1 MILKITAL
9 FLATIIAFWISAICG
24 GGASL
29 ILVPLLNWLLPT
41 SVVPF
46 SLTVGT
52 FASSASRIIV
62 FKKNICWQIFFWFVP
77 FSIPAVLL
85 GAWIMKYVNPL
96 YLELIVGFFL
106 IANIPELFRKKK
118 ELNAEQKPYPKFI
131 LAIVGFFAGFISGVT
146 GAIGLLFNRFYLR
159 YGLTKEEIVA
169 TRAANEIFLHSIK
182 LIIYIILGLYST
194 NAIWLGIAIA
204 VASIVSSY
212 SVKFIL
218 PYLSEFVFRR
228 IGYGAMVVSGIFLL
242 VGTTNSIIKQD
253 KISFSTNQYDERT
266 INWRNSNFVLEFAI
280 DDGLEIERPINF
292 DELPEKLKQEYNRL
306 KSSYDKIL
314 LEKVFKVA
322 SKRSYEF
329 YCFKDNKLTKF
340 EFDE

>member
-1 MILKITAL
+1 MILKIILL
-9 FLATIIAFWISAICG
+9 FSATILAFWISAICG

-29 ILVPLLNWLLPT
+29 ILVPLLNLVLPT

-52 FASSASRIIV
+52 FASSVSRIIV
-62 FKKNICWQIFFWFVP
+62 FKKHIRWQIFFWFVP
-77 FSIPAVLL
+77 FSLPAVIV
-85 GAWIMKYVNPL
+85 GAWIIKFVNPL
-96 YLELIVGFFL
+96 YLELLVGLFL
-106 IANIPELFRKKK
+106 IVNIPELFRKKQ
-118 ELNAEQKPYPKFI
+118 EIDAEQKPYPRVI
-131 LAIVGFFAGFISGVT
+131 LAIVGFFAGFISGIT

-182 LIIYIILGLYST
+182 LIIYLLLGLYST
-194 NAIWLGIAIA
+194 NAILLGLVIA

-212 SVKFIL
+212 SVKYIL

-228 IGYGAMVVSGIFLL
+228 IGYGAMVVSGIVLL
-242 VGTTNSIIKQD
+242 VGTTNSIVKQD
-253 KISFSTNQYDERT
+253 RISFSTNQYDERT

-280 DDGLEIERPINF
+280 DEGLEIERPIEF
-292 DELPEKLKQEYNRL
+292 DELPEKLKIEYAKL
-306 KSSYDKIL
+306 KPAYDKIL
-314 LEKVFKVA
+314 LEKVFKVV
-322 SKRSYEF
+322 SKPGYEF
-329 YCFKDNKLTKF
+329 YCFRNSKLTKL

>member
-1 MILKITAL
+1 MAFKIGLL
-9 FLATIIAFWISAICG
+9 FLATILAFWISAICG

-46 SLTVGT
+46 SLTIGT
-52 FASSASRIIV
+52 FTSSASRIIV
-62 FKKNICWQIFFWFVP
+62 FKKDICWKVFFWFVP

-85 GAWIMKYVNPL
+85 GAWLIKYVNPL
-96 YLELIVGFFL
+96 YLQLIVGLFL
-106 IANIPELFRKKK
+106 LANLPELFRTKKQQRQ
-118 ELNAEQKPYPKFI
+118 EEKPYPKFV
-131 LAIVGFFAGFISGVT
+131 LAIVGFFAGFISGIT

-182 LIIYIILGLYST
+182 LIIYLILGLYSSS
-194 NAIWLGIAIA
+194 ALWLGLTIAIA
-204 VASIVSSY
+204 SIISSY
-212 SVKFIL
+212 TVKFIL
-218 PYLSEFVFRR
+218 PYISEFLFRK

-242 VGTTNSIIKQD
+242 VGTTQNIITQD
-253 KISFSTNQYDERT
+253 NISFSTNQYDERT
-266 INWRNSNFVLEFAI
+266 MHWRNSNFVLEFAI
-280 DDGLEIERPINF
+280 DDGLEIERPINAS
-292 DELPEKLKQEYNRL
+292 ELPDKLKAKYNEL
-306 KSSYDKIL
+306 LPQYDKIL

-322 SKRSYEF
+322 SKSSYEF
-329 YCFKDNKLTKF
+329 YCYKDKKLTKF

>member
-1 MILKITAL
+1 MIIKITLL

-62 FKKNICWQIFFWFVP
+62 FKKNIRWQVFFWFVP

-96 YLELIVGFFL
+96 YLELIVGLFL

-118 ELNAEQKPYPKFI
+118 ELKAAQKPYPKFV

-194 NAIWLGIAIA
+194 NAIWLGLAIA
-204 VASIVSSY
+204 VASIFSSY

-228 IGYGAMVVSGIFLL
+228 IGYGAMVISGIILL

-253 KISFSTNQYDERT
+253 KISFATNQYDERT

-306 KSSYDKIL
+306 KPSYDKIL